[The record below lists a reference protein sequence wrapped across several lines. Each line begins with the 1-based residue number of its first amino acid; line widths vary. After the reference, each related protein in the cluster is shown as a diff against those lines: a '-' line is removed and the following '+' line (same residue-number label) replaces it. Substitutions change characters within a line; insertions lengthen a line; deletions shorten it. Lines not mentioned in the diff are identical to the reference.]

1 MWLLTLNLLR
11 FSDGNMKN
19 KLSLTLISFLANF
32 IMAGFASQFG
42 MLIEPIAQSFNADV
56 NSVAFIFSLLNG
68 GALIGTILA
77 FFLIDIIG
85 IKRITLLSYSI
96 IIACSLI
103 LYITNSL
110 LILQVCMT
118 LIGLCGGIGLC
129 IAGTIVVSTWQDKI
143 QSTML
148 VVQDA
153 TFNIAGVIFP
163 LITTYALTHD
173 LSWASSYLMVG
184 LVTVLM
190 LFIIILT
197 NFDLISHPTV
207 KQSQPSEWN
216 FGILSAGIGLFLAML
231 ALYTF
236 LTWAPLFVSQK
247 FSISFELAGNII
259 TQYWAAA
266 LIGALVSTVIV
277 TRVKIEH
284 FFISIILL
292 AFIMTLMIVN
302 TEYSDNDSLDRIGYL
317 TYGYGFVCSALY
329 NAFVA
334 YGVTFVK
341 NASSKNV
348 SFILISG
355 SAGAMF
361 SPAISSILHNYLDI
375 QVIMNTIPIYYA
387 VIIVMLAISMFL
399 KKRAIKK

>member
-1 MWLLTLNLLR
+1 
-11 FSDGNMKN
+11 MKN

-85 IKRITLLSYSI
+85 IKRITLLSYTI

-197 NFDLISHPTV
+197 NFDLVSHPTV
-207 KQSQPSEWN
+207 RQSQPSEWN

-277 TRVKIEH
+277 TRVKIVH

-399 KKRAIKK
+399 KKRALKK

>member
-1 MWLLTLNLLR
+1 
-11 FSDGNMKN
+11 MKN
-19 KLSLTLISFLANF
+19 KLSLTIISFLANF

-42 MLIEPIAQSFNADV
+42 MLIEPIAHSFDADV
-56 NSVAFIFSLLNG
+56 NQVALIFSLLNG
-68 GALIGTILA
+68 GALVGTILA

-96 IIACSLI
+96 IVACTLMIYLTDSLM
-103 LYITNSL
+103 L
-110 LILQVCMT
+110 LNIGMT

-129 IAGTIVVSTWQDKI
+129 IAGTIVVSIWQNKV
-143 QSTML
+143 QSAML

-163 LITTYALTHD
+163 LITTYALTHA
-173 LSWASSYLMVG
+173 LSWASSYLTVG
-184 LVTVLM
+184 FIAVLM
-190 LFIIILT
+190 LVVIVLT
-197 NFDLISHPTV
+197 NFDLIAAPKTV
-207 KQSQPSEWN
+207 EQQQYHQKSEWN
-216 FGILSAGIGLFLAML
+216 FGILSAGLGLFLAML

-247 FSISFELAGNII
+247 FAISFEDAGNII

-277 TRVKIEH
+277 SRVKIH
-284 FFISIILL
+284 YFFMAIISL
-292 AFIMTLMIVN
+292 AFVMTVAVVN
-302 TEYSDNDSLDRIGYL
+302 TENLNHISYF

-329 NAFVA
+329 NSFVA

-348 SFILISG
+348 SFILVSG

-361 SPAISSILHNYLDI
+361 SPAISSLFQEYFGTQI
-375 QVIMNTIPIYYA
+375 IMNAIPVFYA
-387 VIIVMLAISMFL
+387 VIILMLIISLFL
-399 KKRAIKK
+399 KRKTIISIEG

>member
-1 MWLLTLNLLR
+1 
-11 FSDGNMKN
+11 MKN

-42 MLIEPIAQSFNADV
+42 MLIEPIAQNFNADV

-85 IKRITLLSYSI
+85 IKRITLLSYTI
-96 IIACSLI
+96 IVISSFI

-110 LILQVCMT
+110 IILEVCMT

-153 TFNIAGVIFP
+153 TFNIAGIIFP
-163 LITTYALTHD
+163 LITTYALTHN
-173 LSWASSYLMVG
+173 LSWASSYLTVG
-184 LVTVLM
+184 IVAVLM
-190 LFIIILT
+190 LIIILFT
-197 NFDLISHPTV
+197 NFDLINQPKA
-207 KQSQPSEWN
+207 KQEKHQRSEWN
-216 FGILSAGIGLFLAML
+216 FGILSSGFGLFLAML

-247 FSISFELAGNII
+247 FLISFEDAGNII
-259 TQYWAAA
+259 TQYWTAA
-266 LIGALVSTVIV
+266 LIGALVSTAIV

-302 TEYSDNDSLDRIGYL
+302 TEHIDYIGYY

-341 NASSKNV
+341 KASSKNV

-361 SPAISSILHNYLDI
+361 SPAISSKLYNYLGI
-375 QVIMNTIPIYYA
+375 QIIMNAIPILYA
-387 VIIVMLAISMFL
+387 VIIVMLVISILL
-399 KKRAIKK
+399 KKRVNN

>member
-1 MWLLTLNLLR
+1 MR

-96 IIACSLI
+96 IIASSLI

-197 NFDLISHPTV
+197 NFDLISHPTI

-399 KKRAIKK
+399 KKRALKK

>member
-1 MWLLTLNLLR
+1 MR

-96 IIACSLI
+96 IIASSLI

-399 KKRAIKK
+399 KKRALKK